1 MHNASLVFKIIRS
14 IVYILQLRS
23 EVIACMRKDTTLETA
38 LNSKAYK
45 RSKRQSL
52 REARITEKLEKQ
64 QKIEQERKRR
74 QKHQVH
80 KRLHLLFCVRGT
92 DCKIVKW
99 LWERLRGSVLK
110 NTICQHFVFFFIY
123 CLWKHFLDSF
133 GFWGVTACT
142 KLKCYFVRNRNIWV
156 LCYNTQRNSKNIIE
170 MYLAR

>member
-1 MHNASLVFKIIRS
+1 M
-14 IVYILQLRS
+14 YILQLRS

-80 KRLHLLFCVRGT
+80 KRLHLLFCVGGT
-92 DCKIVKW
+92 AK
-99 LWERLRGSVLK
+99 
-110 NTICQHFVFFFIY
+110 
-123 CLWKHFLDSF
+123 
-133 GFWGVTACT
+133 
-142 KLKCYFVRNRNIWV
+142 
-156 LCYNTQRNSKNIIE
+156 
-170 MYLAR
+170 